1 MPQGSPRAGTDAA
14 PQNARLLTHH
24 RADTDAPFSDRPLG
38 PQAAFRTIDLSLNPS
53 EVYVMGNEKQ
63 SGGSDDQS
71 KQPGGSGN
79 FANDRERASEAGK
92 KGGQQSQ
99 GGGGSGQANQSGSG
113 RSQQGAVQ
121 TDDEDSKESGKEGG
135 ESQNQR

>member
-1 MPQGSPRAGTDAA
+1 MGS
-14 PQNARLLTHH
+14 
-24 RADTDAPFSDRPLG
+24 
-38 PQAAFRTIDLSLNPS
+38 
-53 EVYVMGNEKQ
+53 EKQ

-99 GGGGSGQANQSGSG
+99 GGSGQANQSGSG

-121 TDDEDSKESGKEGG
+121 TDDEDSKESGKESGG
-135 ESQNQR
+135 SQNQR